1 MIHVVSVDIVLRT
14 HPLIRYFDGC
24 LSSFENVSDTLAFVS
39 GILRLST
46 KYSVQ
51 RLRQMCIFL
60 LGHKIPT
67 SFLMF
72 KSHRYPEFSADI
84 CFSIINLA
92 REANVREWLPFMFY
106 LCARLPMNLVLH
118 GTAAAVLSW
127 KDRAICLA
135 GRAELLHAQ
144 RTISYA
150 PFIDIKRSA
159 SCENHPTLCASRIL
173 ETNWI
178 NWERQIFVEIFALEI
193 HTPTSM
199 KHHVCPPC
207 VEYAMLQHREGCE
220 KVWDILPGMFQ
231 LGSWTDIWDSQNGD
245 ISIML
250 TSIFPRGPS

>member
-1 MIHVVSVDIVLRT
+1 VIHVVSVDIVLRT
-14 HPLIRYFDGC
+14 HPLIRYFNGF
-24 LSSFENVSDTLAFVS
+24 LSLFEDVSDTLAFVS

-46 KYSVQ
+46 KYYVQ
-51 RLRQMCIFL
+51 RLRQQCIDI
-60 LGHKIPT
+60 LGRKIPT
-67 SFLMF
+67 SFLTF
-72 KSHRYPEFSADI
+72 RSRRYSEFSADI

-92 REANVREWLPFMFY
+92 RETNVPEWLPFMFY
-106 LCARLPMNLVLH
+106 LCARLPTNLVLN

-135 GRAELLHAQ
+135 GRAKLLHAQ

-150 PFIDIKRSA
+150 PFIDIKHSA

-178 NWERQIFVEIFALEI
+178 NWERQIFVEIFALES
-193 HTPTSM
+193 HTPISM

-231 LGSWTDIWDSQNGD
+231 LGSWEDIWNRQNDD

-250 TSIFPRGPS
+250 TSIFSPS